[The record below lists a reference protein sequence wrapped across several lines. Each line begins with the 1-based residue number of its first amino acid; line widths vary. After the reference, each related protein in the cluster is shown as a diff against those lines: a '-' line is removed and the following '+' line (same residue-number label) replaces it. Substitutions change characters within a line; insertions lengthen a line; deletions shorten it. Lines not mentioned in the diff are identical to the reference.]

1 MPVAGQ
7 GAAGG
12 LWTHTPV
19 DWAVDLGNTKPATWP
34 TDAILGSSGSGKGAR
49 PQGATT
55 TQTGVTGTP
64 GVAQA
69 TIAWTTT
76 LPGDSLVEYG
86 TTTSYGSTAYS
97 AVAVTSHS
105 VLLTGL
111 TSAVL
116 IHYRV
121 ASQGPGVN
129 TVSADATVTP
139 T

>member
-1 MPVAGQ
+1 MPIANQ

-19 DWAVDLGNTKPATWP
+19 DWAADLGNTKPATWP
-34 TDAILGSSGSGKGAR
+34 TDASLGSAGAGKGAR
-49 PQGATT
+49 PQGPST

-76 LPGDSLVEYG
+76 LPADSLVEYG
-86 TTTSYGSTAYS
+86 TTVAYGNTTYS
-97 AVAVTSHS
+97 AALVTSHS

-121 ASQGPGVN
+121 ASQGQGVN